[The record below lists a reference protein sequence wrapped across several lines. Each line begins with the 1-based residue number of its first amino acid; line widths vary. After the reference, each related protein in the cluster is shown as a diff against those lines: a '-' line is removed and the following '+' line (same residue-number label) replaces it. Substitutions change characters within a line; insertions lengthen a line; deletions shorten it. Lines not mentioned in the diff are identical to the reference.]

1 MTAEDTVVE
10 AAGRSAA
17 TLQQQRLL
25 DVEASAPAPCSRFL
39 ERLIIMKE
47 LEKNSCS
54 RVVALA
60 TSASVTED
68 AAAVVAETVAVAD
81 VQSRK

>member
-1 MTAEDTVVE
+1 MLKQPVE
-10 AAGRSAA
+10 VPRRYSSKGYLMLKRQ
-17 TLQQQRLL
+17 L
-25 DVEASAPAPCSRFL
+25 PPPCSRFL